1 MKTLGIIGL
10 CVGLGTASLAGAAA
24 PVTPMTL
31 GSVDAVLAF
40 CRQVNPAGASAYKAL
55 KESLLGKDD
64 HAREVATHTSAYKNS
79 FAQIS
84 SVLKSA
90 PGDWAVR
97 ACNDLLPGRGVRPE
111 HGHGSSRQSDR
122 PNPGEH
128 HK

>member
-10 CVGLGTASLAGAAA
+10 CVGLGTASLARADA

-64 HAREVATHTSAYKNS
+64 HAREVATHTSAYKNA

-97 ACNDLLPGRGVRPE
+97 ACNDLLPGRGARAE
-111 HGHGSSRQSDR
+111 HGHGSSRQNDH